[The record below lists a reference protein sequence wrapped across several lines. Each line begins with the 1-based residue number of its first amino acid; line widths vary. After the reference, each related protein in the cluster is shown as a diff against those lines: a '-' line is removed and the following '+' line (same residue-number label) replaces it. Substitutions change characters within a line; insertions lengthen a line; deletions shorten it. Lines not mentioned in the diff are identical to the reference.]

1 METHRFLIVAILY
14 VVQVC
19 MPGSL
24 FAQVVIQGR
33 VNNPSHKPLDGCNV
47 LLLKPAD
54 SLLIRGT
61 TSNYNGSFELT
72 GVKTGN
78 YLLVFSFA
86 GYNKHYTAVEVSGSQ
101 KKDIGDIILI
111 PASAELK
118 QVMVTAYK
126 PLLEQKP
133 DRMIVNVKNSITNTG
148 GTVLDVLEKSPGILV
163 NRQNGTISM
172 SVKDGVQVM
181 INGKLTYMNAAA
193 LVAMLQGMSANN
205 VEKIELITTPPAKY
219 DAGGNAGYI
228 NIVLQQS
235 PHQGFTANIALTM
248 AAFYGTTPSAN
259 FDFNYRKR
267 KSNLYGGYGF
277 SRRSQK
283 VQRNSYRSINLHNEF
298 LETSNSIA
306 PDVTRPAHNLRLG
319 FDYEWSKKTT
329 IGFLVSGFINTYR
342 EKGQT
347 RSVMSTNGAIDT
359 TILIDMHEKNPLK
372 HAMTNIY
379 LQYRPDKMSEISF
392 NLDLL
397 LYNNTDP
404 VAYSNKYFN
413 SSNEFV
419 YANELTSSQNTD
431 FRIFPAQMDFKRK
444 INDKIS
450 IETGLKT
457 VASRFTNRVLVARL
471 QPSGWEPDPDYTAE
485 YELKEDIKSAYISS
499 TILINRKNTL
509 HAGLRYEY
517 TDANLG
523 SKNQKDIVNRHYGKL
538 FPSIYWS
545 HKIGN
550 SGFNLSYSRRIT
562 RPAFNQLAPFLFFSD
577 PSTVVTGNPAL
588 QPAISNALNFDYL
601 LKQLVIS
608 VTYSHESDYNRGFLP
623 LVDTVSQKQFN
634 IPRNITYVKTINAR
648 LTLPVAIT
656 SWWSSLVNLNATWQK
671 SYAEDYVSAP
681 LGRKAARVSLS
692 GSEIFRFAKRY
703 TVEVSG
709 LYVSKGLA
717 PNGVGIRRSYGN
729 LNIAAQRKFT
739 NPGTALTIGV
749 DDIFSSMN
757 IRAITDIPEEKF
769 YTRVNL
775 QFQKR
780 IFKITLT
787 HRFGNTSM
795 KDRKNR
801 ATASEEERKR
811 MSSQ

>member
-1 METHRFLIVAILY
+1 METHRFLIVAILS
-14 VVQVC
+14 VGQVC
-19 MPGSL
+19 MPNSL
-24 FAQVVIQGR
+24 FAQATIYGR
-33 VNNPSHKPLDGCNV
+33 VNDPSQKPLAGCNV
-47 LLLKPAD
+47 LLLKHGD
-54 SLLIRGT
+54 SSLLQGT
-61 TSNYNGSFELT
+61 ASKDNGSFELA
-72 GVKTGN
+72 GVKPGT
-78 YLLVFSFA
+78 YLLAFSFS
-86 GYNKHYTAVEVSGSQ
+86 GYEKNFTSLEITDT
-101 KKDIGDIILI
+101 KKRNIDNIVLT
-111 PASAELK
+111 PSSVQLK
-118 QVMVTAYK
+118 QVIITAYK
-126 PLLEQKP
+126 PLFEQKP
-133 DRMIVNVKNSITNTG
+133 DRLVVNVKNSITNIG

-163 NRQNGTISM
+163 NRQDGTISM
-172 SVKDGVQVM
+172 SGKDGVQVM

-193 LVAMLQGMSANN
+193 LVAMLQGISANN

-228 NIVLQQS
+228 NIVLQQN
-235 PHQGFTANIALTM
+235 PQEGFTANIALTI
-248 AAFYGTTPSAN
+248 AAFYGFIPSAN
-259 FDFNYRKR
+259 FDFNYRKK

-283 VQRNSYRSINLHNEF
+283 VQRDTYRSIDLYNEF
-298 LETSNSIA
+298 LETRTTIA
-306 PDVTRPAHNLRLG
+306 PNVTRPAHNLRVG
-319 FDYEWSKKTT
+319 YDYEWSKKTT
-329 IGFLVSGFINTYR
+329 IGFLVSGFINTYK

-359 TILIDMHEKNPLK
+359 IILIDMHEKNPLK

-379 LQYRPDKMSEISF
+379 LQHRPDKMSEISF

-404 VAYSNKYFN
+404 VAYTNRYFN

-419 YANELTSSQNTD
+419 YGNELTSSQNTD

-471 QPSGWEPDPDYTAE
+471 QPLGWEPDPDHTAE
-485 YELKEDIKSAYISS
+485 YKLKEDIKAAYISS

-509 HAGLRYEY
+509 QAGLRYEY
-517 TDANLG
+517 TDANLD

-550 SGFNLSYSRRIT
+550 SGFNVSYSRRIT

-601 LKQLVIS
+601 LKQLVVS
-608 VTYSHESDYNRGFLP
+608 VTYTHESDYIRGFLP

-634 IPRNITYVKTINAR
+634 IPRNITYLKTINAR
-648 LTLPVAIT
+648 LTLPVTIT

-671 SYAEDYVSAP
+671 SYAKNYVGAS
-681 LGRKAARVSLS
+681 LERKAARFSIS
-692 GSEIFRFAKRY
+692 GSEIFRFAKHY

-717 PNGVGIRRSYGN
+717 PNGIGIRKSYGN
-729 LNIAAQRKFT
+729 LNIAAQRKFK
-739 NPGTALTIGV
+739 NPGTALTVGV

-757 IRAITDIPEEKF
+757 IRSITDMPEGKF
-769 YTRVNL
+769 HTWVNL

-780 IFKITLT
+780 IFKITFT

-801 ATASEEERKR
+801 ATASEEERRR

>member
-1 METHRFLIVAILY
+1 METHRFLIVAIS

-19 MPGSL
+19 FPASL
-24 FAQVVIQGR
+24 FAQAVIQGR
-33 VNNPSHKPLDGCNV
+33 VNNHSYKPLDGCNV

-61 TSNYNGSFELT
+61 TSNHNGSFELT

-78 YLLVFSFA
+78 YLLVFSFS
-86 GYNKHYTAVEVSGSQ
+86 GYNKNYTAVEVSGSQ
-101 KKDIGDIILI
+101 KKDLGDIILA

-163 NRQNGTISM
+163 NRQESTISM
-172 SVKDGVQVM
+172 SGKDGVQVM
-181 INGKLTYMNAAA
+181 INGKLSYMNAAA

-228 NIVLQQS
+228 NIVLQQN
-235 PHQGFTANIALTM
+235 PQEGFTANIALTM
-248 AAFYGTTPSAN
+248 AAFYGTIPSAN
-259 FDFNYRKR
+259 FDFNYRKK

-277 SRRSQK
+277 SRRSQN
-283 VQRNSYRSINLHNEF
+283 VQRNSYRSIDLHNEF
-298 LETSNSIA
+298 LETHSSIA
-306 PDVTRPAHNLRLG
+306 PYVTRPAHNLRLG

-329 IGFLVSGFINTYR
+329 IGFLVSGFINTYK

-379 LQYRPDKMSEISF
+379 LQHRPDKMSEISF

-404 VAYSNKYFN
+404 VTYTNKYFN

-419 YANELTSSQNTD
+419 YQNELTSSQNTD
-431 FRIFPAQMDFKRK
+431 FRIFPAQIDYKRK

-471 QPSGWEPDPDYTAE
+471 QALGWEPDPDHTAE
-485 YELKEDIKSAYISS
+485 YELKEEIKAAYISS
-499 TILINRKNTL
+499 TILINKKNTL
-509 HAGLRYEY
+509 QAGLRYEY

-523 SKNQKDIVNRHYGKL
+523 SKDQKDIVNRHYGKL

-550 SGFNLSYSRRIT
+550 SGFNISFSRRIT
-562 RPAFNQLAPFLFFSD
+562 RPAFNQLAPFLYFSD
-577 PSTVVTGNPAL
+577 PTTVVTGNPAL
-588 QPAISNALNFDYL
+588 QPAISNALNVDYL
-601 LKQLVIS
+601 LKQFVIS
-608 VTYSHESDYNRGFLP
+608 VSYTHESDYNRGFLP
-623 LVDTVSQKQFN
+623 FVDTAAQKQFN
-634 IPRNITYVKTINAR
+634 IPRNITYLKTINAR
-648 LTLPVAIT
+648 VTLPVTIT
-656 SWWSSLVNLNATWQK
+656 SWWSSVVNLNNTWQK
-671 SYAEDYVSAP
+671 SYAEGYIGAA
-681 LGRKAARVSLS
+681 LERKAARFSIS

-703 TVEVSG
+703 SIEVSG

-717 PNGVGIRRSYGN
+717 LNGVGIRKPYGN
-729 LNIAAQRKFT
+729 LNIAAQRKFR

-749 DDIFSSMN
+749 DDIFSTMTLRS
-757 IRAITDIPEEKF
+757 ITDIPEGNF
-769 YTRVNL
+769 HTWVNL
-775 QFQKR
+775 QFQRR
-780 IFKITLT
+780 IFKITFT

-801 ATASEEERKR
+801 ATASEDERKR